1 MGLFRFKQFSVQ
13 DDGAA
18 MKVGTD
24 AVLLG
29 AWCRVESARRIL
41 DIGTGSGVI
50 ALMLAQRSA
59 PDAHIDAVEQSAEDV
74 TQAAENFQRSP
85 WPEKLSAIHR
95 AIQEYQAVDRYELI
109 VCNPPYFSQSLLPP
123 EKRRQE
129 ARHDTRLSRK
139 DLVAAIVRLLH
150 PDGAACL
157 ILPHAEAEKFVTEA
171 GASGLHPTRVTR
183 FRTRPTKPPERLL
196 VELRM
201 VQTPPPKPDEL
212 VLYEEGDNRSALYR
226 QLTGDFYL

>member
-1 MGLFRFKQFSVQ
+1 
-13 DDGAA
+13 

-50 ALMLAQRSA
+50 ALMLAQRSV
-59 PDAHIDAVEQSAEDV
+59 PEAHIDAVEQSTDDV
-74 TQAAENFQRSP
+74 AQAAENFRRSP
-85 WPEKLSAIHR
+85 WPDKINAIHS
-95 AIQEYQAVDRYELI
+95 AIQEYHSSDRYDLI

-129 ARHDTRLSRK
+129 ARHDMRLSRAE
-139 DLVAAIVRLLH
+139 LVAAIIRLLH
-150 PDGAACL
+150 PDGRVCL
-157 ILPHAEAEKFVTEA
+157 ILPPAEAEGFITEA
-171 GASGLHPTRVTR
+171 GTRGLHPTRVTR
-183 FRTRPTKPPERLL
+183 FRTRPAKPPERLL
-196 VELRM
+196 MELRM
-201 VQTPPPKPDEL
+201 AQGPAPQPDEL
-212 VLYEEGDNRSALYR
+212 VLYEEKDNRSGAYR